1 MAASFLRSSQDVGHD
16 SSLTGGFNGAR
27 GPIHFQGGPL
37 TWLVSWCWLL
47 VGGLRSLPWGTLSTG
62 AAGVCRHDMATGLPE
77 RERSK
82 REQNGSHSVLYDLT
96 SEVTHCHICD
106 YIVVTSSALC
116 IVRNGPERQEVPGD
130 GDPKDHPGGPS
141 HA

>member
-1 MAASFLRSSQDVGHD
+1 MAVSFLRSSQDVGHD
-16 SSLTGGFNGAR
+16 SSLAGGFNGAR
-27 GPIHFQGGPL
+27 GPIHFQGGSL

-47 VGGLRSLPWGTLSTG
+47 VGGLRSLPWGPLSTG

-106 YIVVTSSALC
+106 YIVVT
-116 IVRNGPERQEVPGD
+116 
-130 GDPKDHPGGPS
+130 
-141 HA
+141 